1 MRTLFLG
8 AVPETDE
15 DKDAM
20 TLCRLQVAA
29 QVGNERVGP
38 VSLVYVAVRRKV
50 WRRVSLDVQPYTLQ
64 EETYK
69 DT

>member
-1 MRTLFLG
+1 VGTLLLG

-15 DKDAM
+15 DQDAV

-29 QVGNERVGP
+29 QVGNECVGP
-38 VSLVYVAVRRKV
+38 VRLVYVAVRRKLR
-50 WRRVSLDVQPYTLQ
+50 RRVSLDMQPNTFHKEIYI
-64 EETYK
+64 